1 MLLGGTRLC
10 RAALAKSGECVLTG
24 LTMRERPDGYIDM
37 RPDCRAN
44 HGPHCQIRDIM
55 IVHHIEMDHVGA
67 SLDDVADFVAQ
78 LGKIG
83 GKNTGCNAILGHG
96 NIKIDFRKFYF
107 IPVD

>member
-1 MLLGGTRLC
+1 MERDYVRARLGKIGNDAIDRFDH
-10 RAALAKSGECVLTG
+10 EMNV
-24 LTMRERPDGYIDM
+24 DGYIDM